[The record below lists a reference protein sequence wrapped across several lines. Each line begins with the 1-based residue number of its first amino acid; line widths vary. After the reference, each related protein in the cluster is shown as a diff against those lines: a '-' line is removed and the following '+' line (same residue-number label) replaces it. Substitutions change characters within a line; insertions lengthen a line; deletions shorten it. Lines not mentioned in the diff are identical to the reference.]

1 MEQTRRRQGE
11 RSNAFRKQRN
21 RTLYRQFEVHEKLTD
36 NILSVFKEIPY
47 FSCTR
52 GEGLVFLCSLSMQDA
67 QRRLM
72 RDWDEIKQ
80 NPLPT
85 VTAAPLENNLFVW
98 HANVLGSEDFIDSLL
113 FIFDER
119 LIRTNLC
126 LK

>member
-1 MEQTRRRQGE
+1 
-11 RSNAFRKQRN
+11 
-21 RTLYRQFEVHEKLTD
+21 
-36 NILSVFKEIPY
+36 
-47 FSCTR
+47 
-52 GEGLVFLCSLSMQDA
+52 MQDA